1 MPDSLQKCWDGLKK
15 KVLEFDQKYP
25 TAHVICLAWIDN
37 SIVCEGSDKIKKTS
51 LEPIKEKY
59 KNRLAVCTSA
69 PVKPRHEN
77 RLTVCTSAP
86 VTPRHENRLAVC
98 TSASVTPRHENRIAV
113 CTSPPLAH
121 PDAQGTKGKDAAS
134 SNLPVLQLTLQ
145 VVNSPATNTNDK
157 QTNDKSNTPAVAQL
171 SVSALNTSTL
181 FSKEKPDDPKI
192 ISSPPSPL
200 GGNKSP
206 MPCIVQLKHLAANTS
221 TIKTR
226 GRTKKEKYNQKK
238 HCVPMVTRSC
248 KSNGK
253 CSTVKPTVGNVKDKN
268 NTETY
273 GQMKNSPTLST
284 ISDGECSSTRDPGIG
299 TKEKYTPTKPIAVIT
314 QSSPSCSN
322 NSDPDIII
330 PLESIKTESILETS
344 LSDEYDSAVESE
356 ELSSFD
362 ENREENREE
371 NVKKKKQSLRCDY
384 GGCGKVFTLNK
395 YLKRHLLIHC
405 GNKPFV
411 CDMCN
416 KSFTVKRYLKRHM
429 LTHTDDKSYKCEVC
443 DKRFSNKDSV
453 RPHMKMHTGDRDHI
467 CYVCGQ
473 GFYQKRYM
481 LKHFN
486 RTHTGNTTQC
496 DVCSLWIRNDRV
508 QKHTENHLCNKQSP
522 GKLNLS
528 RSAFGRP
535 VNSSSSK
542 GEQSSGKLNLS
553 GSALGRLVNSRTPEG
568 KKSASSTNIEIK
580 KKYYQNKSASNPS
593 SAKSISFLTTG
604 SKTVEN
610 YDQSS
615 KLDVNVTQ
623 PIDSG
628 VAISD
633 VPFTTDQAHPFK
645 VTTTKNSNTVSKNVN
660 FEDDLE
666 SQEAVENFEDSS
678 IMDVNKS
685 DNEIDL
691 ESQEAVENFE
701 DSSMMDVN
709 KSDIEMDS
717 ESKEAVEVLEN
728 LFGFSHTDISDSEV
742 NNLDAAS
749 GENSSAPETGK
760 SVVSIKIE
768 PVLETSCSDEEH
780 PLSCRKDEDWSSS
793 AGPQVKEDV
802 HVKKT
807 LRCDYEGC
815 GKEFKENKYFRKHL
829 QTHSTV
835 KSFVCAVCD
844 KGFTVSRY
852 LQRHMRLHTTSKK
865 LLQCDVCGKGFRF
878 KESLIPHMRIHSGK
892 KDHVCKVC
900 GKGFYDKKDME
911 RHFKRQHTGNK
922 TQCEVCSRWILNSMF
937 QNHHAKHTGK
947 KLHQC
952 NVCNK
957 MIYKK
962 SDLVTHMRTHTG
974 ERRHLCDICGKGFT
988 SATSHKYHMRT
999 HTGEKPYSCDLCTKT
1014 FVNST
1019 ALRAHQRTHTGARPY
1034 LCDLCGD
1041 KFTQNES
1048 LRKHMRV
1055 IHKTFR
1061 CNLCDKGFNVE
1072 TEFRR
1077 HMEKCTL
1084 DKTHICQKCGK
1095 GYTQKNGLN
1104 RHMKIHNR
1112 HVTIHNTHETC
1123 ESEQCSKGFTQKN
1136 GQNTHTTI
1144 DNRDESGMATYT
1156 LINADGVYTTTN
1168 DITDVVVAERPT
1180 DEDSVVYF
1188 SQEYVIETTGL

>member
-1 MPDSLQKCWDGLKK
+1 MPDSLQECWDGLKK

-59 KNRLAVCTSA
+59 KKRLAVCTSP
-69 PVKPRHEN
+69 PVSPRHEN
-77 RLTVCTSAP
+77 RLAVCTSAP
-86 VTPRHENRLAVC
+86 VTPRHENPL
-98 TSASVTPRHENRIAV
+98 AV
-113 CTSPPLAH
+113 CTSPPFTI
-121 PDAQGTKGKDAAS
+121 PQGTKGKDAAS

-145 VVNSPATNTNDK
+145 VVNSPATNNADINDK
-157 QTNDKSNTPAVAQL
+157 QTHDKSYTPAVAQL
-171 SVSALNTSTL
+171 SLSALNTSTL

-192 ISSPPSPL
+192 ISSAPSPL
-200 GGNKSP
+200 GVNKSP

-226 GRTKKEKYNQKK
+226 GRTEKEKYNQKK

-248 KSNGK
+248 KYNGK
-253 CSTVKPTVGNVKDKN
+253 RSAVQPTVGNVKDKN
-268 NTETY
+268 GTGTY
-273 GQMKNSPTLST
+273 GQMKSSPLST
-284 ISDGECSSTRDPGIG
+284 ISDGECSATKDPGIG

-314 QSSPSCSN
+314 QSSPSSSS

-344 LSDEYDSAVESE
+344 LSDEYDSAVDSE

-362 ENREENREE
+362 ENREEN
-371 NVKKKKQSLRCDY
+371 VLKKKQSLRCDY

-405 GNKPFV
+405 GDKPFV

-443 DKRFSNKDSV
+443 DKRFSNKDSL

-508 QKHTENHLCNKQSP
+508 QKHTENHLCKKQSP

-535 VNSSSSK
+535 VNLSSSK

-628 VAISD
+628 SD

-685 DNEIDL
+685 DTEMDL

-749 GENSSAPETGK
+749 GENSSAPETEK
-760 SVVSIKIE
+760 YVVSIKIE
-768 PVLETSCSDEEH
+768 PGLETSCSDEEH

-1123 ESEQCSKGFTQKN
+1123 ESEQCSKCFTQKN

>member
-69 PVKPRHEN
+69 PV
-77 RLTVCTSAP
+77 
-86 VTPRHENRLAVC
+86 TPRHENPL
-98 TSASVTPRHENRIAV
+98 AV
-113 CTSPPLAH
+113 CTSPPFTI
-121 PDAQGTKGKDAAS
+121 PQGTKGKDAAS

-145 VVNSPATNTNDK
+145 VVNSPATNNADINDK
-157 QTNDKSNTPAVAQL
+157 QTHDKSNTPAVAQL
-171 SVSALNTSTL
+171 SLSALNTSTL

-192 ISSPPSPL
+192 ISSAPSPL
-200 GGNKSP
+200 GVNKSP
-206 MPCIVQLKHLAANTS
+206 MPCIVQLKHLAANTL

-226 GRTKKEKYNQKK
+226 GRTEKEKYNQKK

-248 KSNGK
+248 KYNGK
-253 CSTVKPTVGNVKDKN
+253 RSAVQPTVGNVKDKN
-268 NTETY
+268 GTGTY
-273 GQMKNSPTLST
+273 GQMKSSPLST
-284 ISDGECSSTRDPGIG
+284 ISDGECSATKDPGIG

-314 QSSPSCSN
+314 QSSPSSSN

-344 LSDEYDSAVESE
+344 LSDEYDSAVDSE

-371 NVKKKKQSLRCDY
+371 NVKKKKQSLR
-384 GGCGKVFTLNK
+384 
-395 YLKRHLLIHC
+395 
-405 GNKPFV
+405 
-411 CDMCN
+411 
-416 KSFTVKRYLKRHM
+416 
-429 LTHTDDKSYKCEVC
+429 
-443 DKRFSNKDSV
+443 
-453 RPHMKMHTGDRDHI
+453 
-467 CYVCGQ
+467 
-473 GFYQKRYM
+473 
-481 LKHFN
+481 
-486 RTHTGNTTQC
+486 
-496 DVCSLWIRNDRV
+496 NDRV
-508 QKHTENHLCNKQSP
+508 QKHTENHLCKKQSP

-535 VNSSSSK
+535 VNLSSSK

-628 VAISD
+628 SD

-660 FEDDLE
+660 FEDDLQ

-685 DNEIDL
+685 DTEMDL
-691 ESQEAVENFE
+691 ESQEAVENLE

-749 GENSSAPETGK
+749 GENSSAPETEK

-768 PVLETSCSDEEH
+768 PGLETSCSDEEH
-780 PLSCRKDEDWSSS
+780 PASCRKDEDWSSS

-802 HVKKT
+802 NVKKT

-835 KSFVCAVCD
+835 K
-844 KGFTVSRY
+844 
-852 LQRHMRLHTTSKK
+852 
-865 LLQCDVCGKGFRF
+865 
-878 KESLIPHMRIHSGK
+878 
-892 KDHVCKVC
+892 
-900 GKGFYDKKDME
+900 
-911 RHFKRQHTGNK
+911 
-922 TQCEVCSRWILNSMF
+922 
-937 QNHHAKHTGK
+937 
-947 KLHQC
+947 
-952 NVCNK
+952 
-957 MIYKK
+957 
-962 SDLVTHMRTHTG
+962 
-974 ERRHLCDICGKGFT
+974 
-988 SATSHKYHMRT
+988 
-999 HTGEKPYSCDLCTKT
+999 
-1014 FVNST
+1014 
-1019 ALRAHQRTHTGARPY
+1019 
-1034 LCDLCGD
+1034 
-1041 KFTQNES
+1041 
-1048 LRKHMRV
+1048 
-1055 IHKTFR
+1055 
-1061 CNLCDKGFNVE
+1061 
-1072 TEFRR
+1072 
-1077 HMEKCTL
+1077 
-1084 DKTHICQKCGK
+1084 
-1095 GYTQKNGLN
+1095 
-1104 RHMKIHNR
+1104 